1 MGILVILEQKGNS
14 IHRMSL
20 EAVAGA
26 QDMADKLNM
35 EVSVLL
41 MGGDVSLHVE
51 KALGLVLKEVI

>member
-35 EVSVLL
+35 EASVLL
-41 MGGDVSLHVE
+41 MGGDVSPYV
-51 KALGLVLKEVI
+51 